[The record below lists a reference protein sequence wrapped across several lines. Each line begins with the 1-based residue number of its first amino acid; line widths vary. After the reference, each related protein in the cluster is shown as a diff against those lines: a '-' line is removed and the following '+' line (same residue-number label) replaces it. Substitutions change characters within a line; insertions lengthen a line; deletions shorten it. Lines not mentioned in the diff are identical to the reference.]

1 MNRADLEALDRATL
15 ADLVLRQAE
24 RLAELEARLAEMER
38 RFEELE
44 RRASRGAA
52 PFARPESKRSPSPK
66 RPGRKGGHVGACRI
80 RPPEE
85 TVDRRIEA
93 PLTRCPRCGG
103 ALAPETDEILEQTLI
118 EAPPVRPHVIRL
130 VTHRNLCRGCGRR
143 VASTHPLQVSTA
155 GGAAGATS
163 VRARWRWRRPSI
175 KDLA

>member
-80 RPPEE
+80 RPPESKRPGSA
-85 TVDRRIEA
+85 TFGEA
-93 PLTRCPRCGG
+93 T
-103 ALAPETDEILEQTLI
+103 
-118 EAPPVRPHVIRL
+118 
-130 VTHRNLCRGCGRR
+130 
-143 VASTHPLQVSTA
+143 ASTCI
-155 GGAAGATS
+155 
-163 VRARWRWRRPSI
+163 WRWRSMTASWLRPSPPI
-175 KDLA
+175 AAPSTSTSGMLFKLPSLRRQMRLRPQ

>member
-24 RLAELEARLAEMER
+24 RMVELEARLAEMER

-66 RPGRKGGHVGACRI
+66 RPGRKGGHVGTCRI

-93 PLTRCPRCGG
+93 PLTFAVSGG
-103 ALAPETDEILEQTLI
+103 MQLDIF
-118 EAPPVRPHVIRL
+118 R
-130 VTHRNLCRGCGRR
+130 
-143 VASTHPLQVSTA
+143 
-155 GGAAGATS
+155 S
-163 VRARWRWRRPSI
+163 V
-175 KDLA
+175 

>member
-1 MNRADLEALDRATL
+1 
-15 ADLVLRQAE
+15 
-24 RLAELEARLAEMER
+24 MER

-93 PLTRCPRCGG
+93 PLTVSPMEPMVRKHRMGYN
-103 ALAPETDEILEQTLI
+103 LRTM
-118 EAPPVRPHVIRL
+118 RPH
-130 VTHRNLCRGCGRR
+130 T
-143 VASTHPLQVSTA
+143 
-155 GGAAGATS
+155 
-163 VRARWRWRRPSI
+163 
-175 KDLA
+175 